1 MIRKFIKDSSIY
13 GIAGILSRGIS
24 ILLVPF
30 YTRIFTTGDYGII
43 DILGVFG
50 SIVSILF
57 SFEITQAVARYYP
70 ATNNTIDK
78 TKIASSSLIFTFISF
93 SVFLLISQ
101 VFASRFSILIL
112 DNKQSIG
119 VFRIWAVSEFF
130 TALFYLFQNQLK
142 WRLESVKYSIVSI
155 SYTIITLSLTIL
167 LVLVFNLKLY
177 GVFTAKLAGAVFASA
192 ISFIFCRKDY
202 KFIFNSKLLKEML
215 KFSVPLIPSTAGVFI
230 LNSGHRILVKALL
243 SLSALG
249 LFGVAS
255 RLTSLVSV
263 IMSSFQGA
271 LTPLIMKNYRE
282 VNTPFQI
289 SKLFRYFSFFSILL
303 FFSISIFSKEILIIL
318 TTPAYYDAYKLVPFL
333 LLDKIF
339 FAMYVFAPGLFIA
352 KKTNMIAVIN
362 ILSAIINIS
371 ISFIL
376 LKTIGLIGAAIGTMV
391 SSMAM
396 FSLQMYFSQKNY
408 FVPHKFKPILISL
421 IVSSFLIYLVYKL
434 DMPFSISTVIV
445 KLVVLI
451 LMLFFLVLTGL
462 VKIGELKKITMKSLV
477 KND

>member
-1 MIRKFIKDSSIY
+1 MIRRFIKDSSIY

-30 YTRIFTTGDYGII
+30 YTRIFTTSDYGVI
-43 DILGVFG
+43 DILSIFG
-50 SIVSILF
+50 SVVTILF
-57 SFEITQAVARYYP
+57 SFEITQAVARFYP
-70 ATNNTIDK
+70 TANDTVSKTN
-78 TKIASSSLIFTFISF
+78 IASSSLIFTFFSF
-93 SVFLLISQ
+93 SVFLVISQ
-101 VFASRFSILIL
+101 LFASRFSIMIL
-112 DNKQSIG
+112 DDKQLTGI
-119 VFRIWAVSEFF
+119 FRIWAVSEYF
-130 TALFYLFQNQLK
+130 TAFFYLFQNQLK
-142 WRLESVKYSIVSI
+142 WRLESVRYSIVSI
-155 SYTIITLSLTIL
+155 TYTIITLTLTIL

-177 GVFTAKLAGAVFASA
+177 GVFAAKLIGAFFASI
-192 ISFIFCRKDY
+192 ISFIFCRNDY
-202 KFIFNSKLLKEML
+202 KLSVDVKILKEML
-215 KFSVPLIPSTAGVFI
+215 KFSIPLIPSTAGVFV

-282 VNTPFQI
+282 VNTPVQI

-303 FFSISIFSKEILIIL
+303 FFSISIFSREILIIM

-339 FAMYVFAPGLFIA
+339 FAMHVFAPGLFIA
-352 KKTNMIAVIN
+352 KKTNMIALIN

-371 ISFIL
+371 ISFVL
-376 LKTIGLIGAAIGTMV
+376 LKTIGLAGAAIGTMI

-396 FSLQMYFSQKNY
+396 FSTKMYFSQKNY
-408 FVPHKFKPILISL
+408 FVPHKFVPIIISL
-421 IVSSFLIYLVYKL
+421 IVSSIFIYTVFKFN
-434 DMPFSISTVIV
+434 MPFSLITIIIKLFILIV
-445 KLVVLI
+445 MSIFLVMCGLIRVDELKKLVVK
-451 LMLFFLVLTGL
+451 FF
-462 VKIGELKKITMKSLV
+462 
-477 KND
+477 